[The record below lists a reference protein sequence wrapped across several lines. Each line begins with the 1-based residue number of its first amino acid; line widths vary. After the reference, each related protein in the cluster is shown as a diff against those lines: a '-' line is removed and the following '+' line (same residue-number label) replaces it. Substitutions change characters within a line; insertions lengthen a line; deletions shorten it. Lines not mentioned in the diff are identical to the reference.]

1 MLTRSHKNQYPSPC
15 VSISS
20 TDMELLEWIKH
31 TTKMGRIISKKNYNK
46 EQHLDSFTYR
56 VIYNDAIRLLE
67 EIEPY
72 LVIHKKN

>member
-46 EQHLDSFTYR
+46 EKHLGFFYIQSN
-56 VIYNDAIRLLE
+56 I
-67 EIEPY
+67 
-72 LVIHKKN
+72 